1 MKLRREFITQDIDDT
16 LFLIPVGVEDFT
28 GIVRSNP
35 TAAFIV
41 NLLKNDISK
50 EKIVE
55 AMRVKYDAPAQTI
68 EEDVEEIL
76 ETLRKIHAL
85 EE

>member
-1 MKLRREFITQDIDDT
+1 MKLKQDYATQAIDDT
-16 LFLIPVGVEDFT
+16 LFIIPVGTDEFN

-41 NLLKNDISK
+41 DMLKEETTK

-55 AMRVKYDAPAQTI
+55 AMCERYDAPPQTI
-68 EEDVEEIL
+68 EEDVEQVL
-76 ETLRKIHAL
+76 GTLRRIHAL